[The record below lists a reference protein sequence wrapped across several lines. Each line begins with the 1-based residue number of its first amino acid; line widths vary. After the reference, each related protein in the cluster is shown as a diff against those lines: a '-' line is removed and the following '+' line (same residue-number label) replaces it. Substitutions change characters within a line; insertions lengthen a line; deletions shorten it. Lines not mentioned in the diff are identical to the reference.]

1 MRAHDIAVWTSV
13 GRDRTSSVLKPRIDQ
28 IRKFD
33 LLQPLLMGGLVL
45 VGILSYAW
53 QPIQVVR
60 LGYQV
65 EDLTRERADLMR
77 QQEKLRLEVARLGSL
92 RRVEEIAR
100 QQLAMTSPA
109 SGQVVVIESLP
120 SRIIGNDVKD
130 IETP

>member
-120 SRIIGNDVKD
+120 SRIIGNDVQD

>member
-45 VGILSYAW
+45 VGILCYAW

-120 SRIIGNDVKD
+120 SRIIGNDVQD

>member
-45 VGILSYAW
+45 VGILSYVW

-120 SRIIGNDVKD
+120 SRIIGNDVQD

>member
-109 SGQVVVIESLP
+109 SGQVVVIESLT
-120 SRIIGNDVKD
+120 SRITGNDVQD